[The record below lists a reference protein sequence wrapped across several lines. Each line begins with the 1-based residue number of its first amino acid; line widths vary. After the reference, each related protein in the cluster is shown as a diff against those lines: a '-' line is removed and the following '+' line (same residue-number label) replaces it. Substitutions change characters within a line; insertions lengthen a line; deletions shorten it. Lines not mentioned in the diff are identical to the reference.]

1 METLFEGLTSSE
13 IDYLKYLQERGYY
26 DGIEM
31 FIKLDSS
38 SDYRV
43 EKLIKGNYIST
54 DESSNGGKV
63 NVQITGK
70 GVAALIDFD
79 KYLNQIQP
87 LKEQIRVLENI
98 AESQKSQAKDAASIA
113 ESAKKQAELAISES
127 ESAKKGSR
135 FATFISVIATL
146 VSIATIVIPLI
157 FG

>member
-26 DGIEM
+26 DGFEM
-31 FIKLDSS
+31 FIKLDTS

-54 DESSNGGKV
+54 DKSPNGGKV
-63 NVQITGK
+63 NIQITGK

-79 KYLNQIQP
+79 KYNNQIQP

-98 AESQKSQAKDAASIA
+98 ADSQRSQAKDAASIA

-127 ESAKKGSR
+127 ESAKKEAL
-135 FATFISVIATL
+135 FAIIISVITT
-146 VSIATIVIPLI
+146 IATIVLPLI

>member
-43 EKLIKGNYIST
+43 DKLIKGNYIST
-54 DESSNGGKV
+54 DESSNNGKV

-98 AESQKSQAKDAASIA
+98 SESQKSQAKYAASIA

-127 ESAKKGSR
+127 ESSKKDSQR
-135 FATFISVIATL
+135 AAILSIVAVF
-146 VSIATIVIPLI
+146 VSIAAIIVPLI